1 MDALAQVATAD
12 AETMEDLAVTEEE
25 RDHRPRVTRREGADL
40 VTETMATLKVAE
52 ETMTK
57 EEEEADAMAATET
70 TGTTEDLTT
79 TARDREE
86 TAREAEEEEEHV
98 ALAQDLALREAAR
111 LLQLASEHFSL
122 ETI

>member
-25 RDHRPRVTRREGADL
+25 RDHRPRVTRREGVDLL

-57 EEEEADAMAATET
+57 EEEEADAMAA
-70 TGTTEDLTT
+70 EDQTT